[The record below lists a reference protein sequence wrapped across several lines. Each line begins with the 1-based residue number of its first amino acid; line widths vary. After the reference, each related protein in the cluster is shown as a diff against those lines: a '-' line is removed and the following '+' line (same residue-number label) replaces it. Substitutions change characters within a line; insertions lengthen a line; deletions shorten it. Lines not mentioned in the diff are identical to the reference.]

1 MGFQGEEWLS
11 LYHSRTLRPLLGK
24 GLVGCWDSCITLGGM
39 TTSLSL
45 FGDQVQFK
53 EMQMAAKVT
62 GAGLVMVNFK
72 CHVTGTQAE
81 INHYFWVCL

>member
-1 MGFQGEEWLS
+1 MSSSGE
-11 LYHSRTLRPLLGK
+11 
-24 GLVGCWDSCITLGGM
+24 GLVGCWDSCIMLGGM
-39 TTSLSL
+39 TTLLSLS
-45 FGDQVQFK
+45 GDQVQFK

-72 CHVTGTQAE
+72 CHVTATQAE